1 MGWLSLLPQL
11 FNTNVIWVLQWGC
24 PRERGMQLNL
34 RGVSTVMEHIT
45 PEDCFQ
51 VPPPSPTSPPL
62 SQVCSTDDIISEA
75 NIQSVWYG
83 LTLLVPRLPT
93 RLLWE
98 LGKISQV
105 ILRHH
110 DVLYTGFKVNDA
122 MEWSSWFTLLTECE
136 LKDKR
141 LRRLTIQEDT
151 QS

>member
-62 SQVCSTDDIISEA
+62 SQVCSTDDIISEVVCVYMPLQL
-75 NIQSVWYG
+75 ICS
-83 LTLLVPRLPT
+83 
-93 RLLWE
+93 
-98 LGKISQV
+98 
-105 ILRHH
+105 
-110 DVLYTGFKVNDA
+110 YTNHA
-122 MEWSSWFTLLTECE
+122 
-136 LKDKR
+136 R
-141 LRRLTIQEDT
+141 
-151 QS
+151 